1 MTSLG
6 LRLPPFVRAFCVLG
20 VAVFAAS
27 MLGLASRHAFSVS
40 FWPANAVLV
49 GCAIRDRRLFTAA
62 GWAGAL
68 VGFMAA
74 DLLFGRSWSLAAFFA
89 GANLIGALTATAVLY
104 RFAGAHLSLHQ
115 AHSVP
120 YLVACLLPGC
130 LVAGLGGAL
139 LVAVEFGGS
148 AAQALLTWP
157 ASELVNYL
165 VVLPA
170 MLTLC
175 HGPEGR
181 APANRSGTAW
191 PALLLAASCAAAVYF
206 DGPGSIMFPMPA
218 LLLCALVY
226 PMPVTAVLTMAMGTG
241 SLVVLG
247 LGMVDIGQNMAVPAM
262 VVSVRVAVA
271 FLVLVPLTISS
282 VMAVHDDL
290 LARLRQV
297 ADHDGLTGL
306 LNRRTFEAQLQER
319 FDTGAADGARWLLLS
334 IDIDHFKAIND
345 THGHL
350 AGDAVLQAFAA
361 VARGCCGDQDLV
373 GRLGGE
379 EFAVL
384 ARVSGPAEAQDAAD
398 RLSRA
403 FAAHTSWWNDAPI
416 RATVS
421 IGAAYLEVP
430 VPSHADLSRRL
441 DEALYRAKRSGRN
454 RIEWIAEAQTGASMI
469 GGRSRLGLAA

>member
-6 LRLPPFVRAFCVLG
+6 LRLPPPVRAFGVLG
-20 VAVFAAS
+20 IAVFAAS

-40 FWPANAVLV
+40 FWPATAVLV

-104 RFAGAHLSLHQ
+104 RFAGAHLSLRQ
-115 AHSVP
+115 AHSMP

-139 LVAVEFGGS
+139 LVTVEFGGS
-148 AAQALLTWP
+148 PAQALLTWP

-175 HGPEGR
+175 RGPEGR
-181 APANRSGTAW
+181 ARANRPETPW
-191 PALLLAASCAAAVYF
+191 PALLLTASCAAAVYF

-247 LGMVDIGQNMAVPAM
+247 LGIVDIGQNMAVPAM
-262 VVSVRVAVA
+262 VVSVRIAVA

-290 LARLRQV
+290 LARLREA

-319 FDTGAADGARWLLLS
+319 FDTGAPNGARWVLLS

-350 AGDAVLQAFAA
+350 AGDAVLRAFAA
-361 VARGCCGDQDLV
+361 VARGCCADQDLV

-384 ARVSGPAEAQDAAD
+384 ARVSGQAEGRALAE
-398 RLSRA
+398 RLSHA
-403 FAAHTSWWNDAPI
+403 FAAHISWWNDAPI

-421 IGAAYLEVP
+421 MGAAYLDARAP
-430 VPSHADLSRRL
+430 QPADLSRRL

-454 RIEWIAEAQTGASMI
+454 RIEWIVEGAASASGT
-469 GGRSRLGLAA
+469 GGRPCLGLAA